1 MLDMMSLCGRMSQQ
15 SARHVVQRLCRKRML
30 AKEEAELAALE
41 GALAVGQSGG
51 PTAVINAS
59 LVGVV
64 EQAVQEKQVTAVYG
78 CLRGIQ
84 GVLMDRFIDL
94 ARESPQ
100 TLGRLRRTP
109 GAALGTV
116 RYKLRPED
124 YERVVEVLH
133 AHDVRFFCY
142 LGGNDS
148 MDTAH
153 RIHLVAQQMGYELR
167 CIGVPKTVDN
177 DLAGTD
183 HCPGYGSAA
192 RFVALATRDTGWD
205 TESMGPSSP
214 VKIIEIM
221 GRNAGWL
228 TAAAALA
235 RAEPGD
241 PPHLIYVPERPV
253 QDAVVVAEV
262 RDIVAA
268 REHCVIA
275 LSEGAVPDTGMGEV
289 DAFGHRMKGGAAEYL
304 EGLLGTKLGLKVR
317 IDKPNYL
324 QRSFST
330 CISDV
335 DVEEAYQVGRAA
347 VQLAV
352 GGESGVM
359 VALKRVGN
367 DPYQCK
373 TTTVPLQEVA
383 NRERLLPDAYIS
395 ERGNDVTAAFLD
407 YARPLI
413 GRPLPAL
420 ARLDRHAVPSLAQGR

>member
-1 MLDMMSLCGRMSQQ
+1 
-15 SARHVVQRLCRKRML
+15 
-30 AKEEAELAALE
+30 
-41 GALAVGQSGG
+41 
-51 PTAVINAS
+51 VINSS

-64 EQAVQEKQVTAVYG
+64 EQALQEEHVTAVYG
-78 CLRGIQ
+78 SLRGIE

-124 YERVVEVLH
+124 YERVVEVLRV
-133 AHDVRFFCY
+133 HDVRFFCY
-142 LGGNDS
+142 VGGNDS

-153 RIHLVAQQMGYELR
+153 RIHLVAQQLGYELR

-205 TESMGPSSP
+205 TASMGASSP
-214 VKIIEIM
+214 VKVIEIM

-228 TAAAALA
+228 TAATALA

-253 QDAVVVAEV
+253 RDAAVVEEV

-289 DAFGHRMKGGAAEYL
+289 DAFGHRMKGGAAEHVQRLL
-304 EGLLGTKLGLKVR
+304 EANLGLRVR
-317 IDKPNYL
+317 LDKPNYL

-335 DVEEAYQVGRAA
+335 DAEEAYQVGRAA
-347 VQLAV
+347 VRLAV
-352 GGESGVM
+352 GGQSGVM
-359 VALKRVGN
+359 VALKRVCD
-367 DPYQCK
+367 DPYQCE
-373 TTTVPLQEVA
+373 TTVVPLQEVA
-383 NRERLLPDAYIS
+383 NRERLLLDSYIS
-395 ERGNDVTAAFLD
+395 ERGNDVTFAFLD

-420 ARLDRHAVPSLAQGR
+420 ARLVKYAVPPLA